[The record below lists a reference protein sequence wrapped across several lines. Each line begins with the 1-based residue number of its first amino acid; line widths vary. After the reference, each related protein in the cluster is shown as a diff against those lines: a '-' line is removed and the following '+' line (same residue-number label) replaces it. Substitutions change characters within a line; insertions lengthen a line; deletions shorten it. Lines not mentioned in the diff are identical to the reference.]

1 MSHNQWAGRS
11 APPLGGYS
19 ANHKA
24 TLWHRSDLDELVA
37 PDMIAMERAE
47 AEMLRQEK
55 EAWKEETARLLL
67 DYKAM
72 RGEKE
77 ALER

>member
-1 MSHNQWAGRS
+1 
-11 APPLGGYS
+11 
-19 ANHKA
+19 
-24 TLWHRSDLDELVA
+24 
-37 PDMIAMERAE
+37 MERAE